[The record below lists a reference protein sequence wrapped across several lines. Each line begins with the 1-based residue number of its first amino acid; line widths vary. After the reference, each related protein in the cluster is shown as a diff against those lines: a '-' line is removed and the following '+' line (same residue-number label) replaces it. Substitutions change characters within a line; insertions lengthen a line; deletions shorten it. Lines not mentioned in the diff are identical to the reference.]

1 MRPGQRQLL
10 AFGVTHGGKSL
21 LWAGSDA
28 LFLYTLIEILEIS
41 PPLAGGLFILASF
54 CNALLDGLWGRT
66 LSRTPTLQAGV
77 PAIGAGAAVLACA
90 MFALLPMLRPDA
102 ALAAGLV
109 LVAFRCAFS
118 LLDVP
123 HNAVAAVL
131 AGTHGHLAVARWRTA
146 IGAGAALVVAAT
158 AIPLLMANAAGTGT
172 AKWLLVA
179 LGGGAL
185 VMLAPLPWL
194 LATVPREAMRSAA
207 PARPGTDA
215 ARRRDLLRFCLVQM
229 VGFAALA
236 SVGKAILHLDIAGT
250 GVMANALLLIAALR
264 LASIWIWPPLTARL
278 PLSASLAVAYL
289 ATGVAVLLLPVGIG
303 HGDIAALAVLSAY
316 GVAVGGVI
324 LMVWSR
330 FSELLAQL
338 DLAADRGAAAYG
350 YSLFTATTKIGLGLS
365 GLMTG
370 LWIADHAPPLDASNL
385 SNLALIVATLCA
397 ACAALGW
404 RGRREASHAGAP
416 SPIPRT

>member
-54 CNALLDGLWGRT
+54 SNALLDGLWGRA
-66 LSRTPTLQAGV
+66 LSRIPALQAGV
-77 PAIGAGAAVLACA
+77 PAVGAAAGALACA
-90 MFALLPMLRPDA
+90 MFALLPLLGSGA
-102 ALAAGLV
+102 ALPAGLV
-109 LVAFRCAFS
+109 LLAFRCAFS
-118 LLDVP
+118 LMDVP

-158 AIPLLMANAAGTGT
+158 AIPLLMADAAGTGT
-172 AKWLLVA
+172 AKWLLVGVAGAA
-179 LGGGAL
+179 LA
-185 VMLAPLPWL
+185 MLAPLPWL
-194 LATVPREAMRSAA
+194 LATVPREAIRSAP
-207 PARPGTDA
+207 PARPGTGA
-215 ARRRDLLRFCLVQM
+215 ARRWDLLRFCLVQM

-236 SVGKAILHLDIAGT
+236 SVSKAILHLDIVGT

-278 PLSASLAVAYL
+278 PLSVSLGVAYL
-289 ATGVAVLLLPVGIG
+289 ATGGAVLLLPVGIAR
-303 HGDIAALAVLSAY
+303 GDIAALAVLGAY

-338 DLAADRGAAAYG
+338 DLGADRGAAAYG

-365 GLMTG
+365 GLITG
-370 LWIADHAPPLDASNL
+370 LWIADHALPLDASNL
-385 SNLALIVATLCA
+385 SNLALVVATLCGV
-397 ACAALGW
+397 CAVLGW
-404 RGRREASHAGAP
+404 RRRSSE
-416 SPIPRT
+416 RTAMLTLRT

>member
-41 PPLAGGLFILASF
+41 PPLAGGLFILSSF
-54 CNALLDGLWGRT
+54 CNALLDGLWGRA
-66 LSRTPTLQAGV
+66 LNRTPALQSLV
-77 PAIGAGAAVLACA
+77 PAVAAGAAVLACA
-90 MFALLPMLRPDA
+90 MFALLPLLGAGA

-109 LVAFRCAFS
+109 LLAFRCAFS

-146 IGAGAALVVAAT
+146 IGAGAALIVAAT
-158 AIPLLMANAAGTGT
+158 AIPLLMANAAGTGS
-172 AKWLLVA
+172 AKWLLVV

-185 VMLAPLPWL
+185 AMLAPLPWL
-194 LATVPREAMRSAA
+194 LATVPSEAMRSAA
-207 PARPGTDA
+207 PARAGADADA
-215 ARRRDLLRFCLVQM
+215 ARRRELLRFCLVQM
-229 VGFAALA
+229 VGFTALA

-264 LASIWIWPPLTARL
+264 LAAIWIWPPLTARL
-278 PLSASLAVAYL
+278 PLSTSLAFSYL
-289 ATGVAVLLLPVGIG
+289 ATAATVLLLPVGIG
-303 HGDIAALAVLSAY
+303 QGDIAALAALGAY

-350 YSLFTATTKIGLGLS
+350 YSLFTASTKIGLGLS

-370 LWIADHAPPLDASNL
+370 LWIADHALQLDASDL
-385 SNLALIVATLCA
+385 SNLTLIAATLCA
-397 ACAALGW
+397 VCAALGW
-404 RGRREASHAGAP
+404 RTRASRRAAML
-416 SPIPRT
+416 T